1 MRDGFIKIL
10 HFTLSFDG
18 LKMVSEV
25 EPSFYILRFTFYI
38 KSMLKKILCFILKLL
53 AQATLWRYR
62 PMIVGV
68 TGSVGKTS
76 TKEVIYAVLKDK
88 YNVRRNIK
96 NYNNEIGVPLTIL
109 GQETGGSSSWRW
121 LQIFLVGLFEF
132 FFTKDYPQVLVLEM
146 GADRLGDIAYLTSFV
161 KCDVGVVTAI
171 GEIPVHVEFFQ
182 TADQVAKEKS
192 NILKCL
198 KKDGWAVLNFDD
210 ERVKMMAHRTQG
222 KIFSYGF
229 EEKAN
234 LRVVNFEQHLE
245 NLSEAGISF
254 KVDYQGSNVPL
265 RLKNVYAKHQ
275 IYSVLAG
282 VAVGLIFKMNLI
294 EITEA
299 LKGYEAP
306 AGRLRLIHGIKDSWI
321 IDDTYNSSP
330 SSTLG
335 ALELLALVPGRKI
348 AVIGDMLE
356 LGSFT
361 EEAHRRAGA
370 KAAEVAEIVLA
381 VGERA
386 IFLADEA
393 KKQGMIKEKVF
404 HFASAEEAG
413 RLLQDL
419 MEEGD
424 VILVKGS
431 QGIRMEKVVKEI
443 MAQPE
448 KAGELLVR
456 QDKSWDKK

>member
-1 MRDGFIKIL
+1 
-10 HFTLSFDG
+10 
-18 LKMVSEV
+18 
-25 EPSFYILRFTFYI
+25 
-38 KSMLKKILCFILKLL
+38 MLKKILCFILKTL

-76 TKEVIYAVLKDK
+76 TKEVIYAILKDK
-88 YNVRRNIK
+88 YSVRRNIK

-121 LQIFLVGLFEF
+121 LQVFLISLFEIF
-132 FFTKDYPQVLVLEM
+132 YTKDYPEVLVLEM
-146 GADRLGDIAYLTSFV
+146 GADRLGDISYLTSFV
-161 KCDVGVVTAI
+161 KCNVGVVTAI

-182 TADQVAKEKS
+182 TADQVAREKS
-192 NILKCL
+192 NILRCL
-198 KKDGWAVLNFDD
+198 EKDDWAVLNFDD
-210 ERVKMMAHRTQG
+210 ERVKMMTRRTQG

-229 EEKAN
+229 DEKAN
-234 LRVVNFEQHLE
+234 LRVVNLEQHLD

-254 KVDYQGSNVPL
+254 KVDYQGSNVPI
-265 RLKNVYAKHQ
+265 RLKNIYAKHQ
-275 IYSVLAG
+275 VYSVLAG
-282 VAVGLIFKMNLI
+282 MAVGLIFKMNLI
-294 EITEA
+294 EITSA
-299 LKGYEAP
+299 LKNYEPP
-306 AGRLRLIHGIKDSWI
+306 AGRLRLIRGIKNSWI

-335 ALELLALVPGRKI
+335 ALELLALMPGRKI

-361 EEAHRRAGA
+361 EEAHRRVGA
-370 KAAEVAEIVLA
+370 KAAQVADIVLA

-393 KKQGMIKEKVF
+393 KKQGMPKEKIF
-404 HFASAEEAG
+404 HFASSEEAG

-419 MEEGD
+419 MEERD

-431 QGIRMEKVVKEI
+431 QGIRMEKVVKEV
-443 MAQPE
+443 MAEPE
-448 KAGELLVR
+448 KAKELLIR
-456 QDKSWDKK
+456 QEQSWNKK